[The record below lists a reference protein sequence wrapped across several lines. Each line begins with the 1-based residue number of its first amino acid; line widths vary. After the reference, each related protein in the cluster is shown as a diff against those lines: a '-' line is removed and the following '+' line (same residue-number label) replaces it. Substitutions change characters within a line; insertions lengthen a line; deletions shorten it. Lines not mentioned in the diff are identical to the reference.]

1 MLRDISPRLVPCCLR
16 PPHRPLWV
24 RGLAA
29 FRCEPLLGLG
39 RWWRLLGGRRGVRRG
54 DGDGLRW
61 GGQLPVLIGLVRM
74 REEELMCVCRA
85 CACGFDVG
93 LCGL

>member
-1 MLRDISPRLVPCCLR
+1 MRL
-16 PPHRPLWV
+16 
-24 RGLAA
+24 
-29 FRCEPLLGLG
+29 
-39 RWWRLLGGRRGVRRG
+39 G

-85 CACGFDVG
+85 CACGLDVG
-93 LCGL
+93 LCVVCKLRLYVYTEKINPNRETNARIAMS